1 MAHETELQPN
11 PGEVVIWQGRP
22 SQWVN
27 FKYFFPS
34 WILICAAL
42 VAAFVLNQPLF
53 FALAGVLLILPFW
66 KWVVVRCTQLTL
78 TNQRLKLRSGVFSR
92 KTNELELYRIKDTSL
107 DEPFILRLVS
117 LGNIEIV
124 SSDRTHP
131 RFLIPA
137 VKHAETLR
145 EHIRHTVEQLR
156 STKGVREMDME

>member
-1 MAHETELQPN
+1 MAHETELQPT
-11 PGEVVIWQGRP
+11 PGEQVIWTGRP
-22 SQWVN
+22 SQWIN

-34 WILICAAL
+34 WVLMCATA
-42 VAAFVLNQPLF
+42 VAAHLLNQPLL
-53 FALAGVLLILPFW
+53 FAVAGVFLIVPFW
-66 KWVVVRCTQLTL
+66 KWLVVRCTELTL
-78 TNQRLKLRSGVFSR
+78 TNQRLKVRSGVFSR
-92 KTNELELYRIKDTSL
+92 KTNELELYRVKDTTL

-145 EHIRHTVEQLR
+145 EHIRHTVEKLR
-156 STKGVREMDME
+156 GTKGVREMDME

>member
-1 MAHETELQPN
+1 M
-11 PGEVVIWQGRP
+11 
-22 SQWVN
+22 
-27 FKYFFPS
+27 
-34 WILICAAL
+34 
-42 VAAFVLNQPLF
+42 
-53 FALAGVLLILPFW
+53 
-66 KWVVVRCTQLTL
+66 
-78 TNQRLKLRSGVFSR
+78 FSR

-156 STKGVREMDME
+156 ATKGVREMDME